1 MAAQETLK
9 RVLTDTTLGY
19 LNSSKRTAKDTLFST
34 LEDFTRADPTKKR
47 LVVIGCTGSG
57 KSTLLNLLGGWRFVQ
72 SKDNDYQYVW
82 QPKGDGDAAKPPLFE
97 AAASS
102 DSVTKK
108 SSFANVEFRGERS
121 REIVVVDTPGHD
133 DPAGCEIDSQEA
145 RDVLGAIAADLHNKL
160 KALGEVHTILVLHN
174 DVVSNRLNP
183 ATYQILKMVEEK
195 FQKAS
200 TSVWEHVVIG
210 YSKCNGHETS
220 WRSGLEGKK
229 KSLQASIKE
238 KMSSCAVDLPVIA
251 LGGGEIDP
259 PPPSHDEADGLEKL
273 WEFLDA
279 APPLDT
285 SQLQPFEGA
294 DVKWQKLIDSRDE
307 AEAKAKAALIYLAVL
322 FKLFLLTT
330 LLFWRHMML
339 PAWLSLLLFNFPG
352 LLDECCI
359 VGAFVYW
366 VGPMDTFY
374 SLKHAYVTW
383 VQPKIA
389 PYIEQYVS
397 SVSGGVSSKKKED

>member
-1 MAAQETLK
+1 MQATIREKLASCDIDVP
-9 RVLTDTTLGY
+9 VL
-19 LNSSKRTAKDTLFST
+19 
-34 LEDFTRADPTKKR
+34 
-47 LVVIGCTGSG
+47 
-57 KSTLLNLLGGWRFVQ
+57 
-72 SKDNDYQYVW
+72 
-82 QPKGDGDAAKPPLFE
+82 
-97 AAASS
+97 
-102 DSVTKK
+102 
-108 SSFANVEFRGERS
+108 
-121 REIVVVDTPGHD
+121 
-133 DPAGCEIDSQEA
+133 
-145 RDVLGAIAADLHNKL
+145 
-160 KALGEVHTILVLHN
+160 
-174 DVVSNRLNP
+174 
-183 ATYQILKMVEEK
+183 
-195 FQKAS
+195 
-200 TSVWEHVVIG
+200 
-210 YSKCNGHETS
+210 
-220 WRSGLEGKK
+220 
-229 KSLQASIKE
+229 
-238 KMSSCAVDLPVIA
+238 A
-251 LGGGEIDP
+251 LGGGTIDP
-259 PPPSHDEADGLEKL
+259 KPPSAEMTDDFEEL
-273 WEFLDA
+273 WEFVCA
-279 APPLDT
+279 AQPLDT
-285 SQLQPFEGA
+285 TRIQPFEGA